1 MGVFRGQMQHLN
13 DHAGA
18 VVGLV
23 LSDLLFVSLKIPQL
37 WSDEGSDRVLGS
49 IKLFQTKR
57 WQIYGYVC
65 CLPPAANLRLPVK
78 DQQGSVI
85 SSSLL
90 PVHRQEGVS
99 YFQGIIHF
107 FCFFHCPQKCFTS
120 TLFHS
125 AKAYAQAWI

>member
-78 DQQGSVI
+78 DQQGSA
-85 SSSLL
+85 SSTFSASSIALKSASQALCFIL
-90 PVHRQEGVS
+90 PKHTPKHGFEPACINEVE
-99 YFQGIIHF
+99 
-107 FCFFHCPQKCFTS
+107 S
-120 TLFHS
+120 T
-125 AKAYAQAWI
+125 AVQPTPAN